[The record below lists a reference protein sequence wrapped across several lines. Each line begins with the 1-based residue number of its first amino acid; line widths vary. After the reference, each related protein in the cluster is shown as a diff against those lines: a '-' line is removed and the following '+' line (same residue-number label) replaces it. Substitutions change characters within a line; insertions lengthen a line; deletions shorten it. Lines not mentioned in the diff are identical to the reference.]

1 MRHDMDLKK
10 IQTRLKAYERKF
22 KDPEYRDGSG
32 TRFLMGPYYLLL
44 NDVQGAA
51 GHYQWFSKL
60 FPDSADEPFH
70 ALGWSITELRLGY
83 EDEALYRL
91 RRAHAANAYLI
102 PYILNIPHEEP
113 DIRRF
118 SNWQDPDYI
127 TGAPE
132 ELLNFCSE
140 SDLVWL
146 RSVWESEPFKNFVG
160 KYRSLQVQVS
170 KEGVGPKR
178 NFLLDE
184 LRGLTER

>member
-1 MRHDMDLKK
+1 MAHNAGGNHNNEFRGGDGNDIIYADDGHDKLVG
-10 IQTRLKAYERKF
+10 
-22 KDPEYRDGSG
+22 GSG
-32 TRFLMGPYYLLL
+32 
-44 NDVQGAA
+44 NDTLVG
-51 GHYQWFSKL
+51 GSGDDYMLGGTGDDLYHYESGN
-60 FPDSADEPFH
+60 DTISEV
-70 ALGWSITELRLGY
+70 GGGG
-83 EDEALYRL
+83 
-91 RRAHAANAYLI
+91 
-102 PYILNIPHEEP
+102 YILNIPHEEP